1 MRRVI
6 RTGLAGLCIA
16 GLLAAGCTKYAN
28 EENLTQL
35 ENAKSAALSA
45 EKVQQDKTAEKADL
59 QRELDALRADLKK
72 AESELEN
79 VKQ

>member
-6 RTGLAGLCIA
+6 RIGLAGLCVA

-35 ENAKSAALSA
+35 ESAKKAALSA
-45 EKVQQDKTAEKADL
+45 EKVQQDKQAEKAEL
-59 QRELDALRADLKK
+59 QRELDGLKADLAK
-72 AESELEN
+72 AQAELEN